1 MLNSFRQSMA
11 WVHTWFGL
19 VLGFVLMVVFFFFPL
34 ELRLLSVLGGGLPQ
48 LAVPDDF

>member
-19 VLGFVLMVVFFFFPL
+19 VLGFVLMVAFFFGAQ
-34 ELRLLSVLGGGLPQ
+34 S
-48 LAVPDDF
+48 AAHSIAATVPIKVPARC